1 MDFAFPRCHVLS
13 SLPFQRI
20 FPLCTGVM
28 WGCRAT
34 RVQKFQSASLSCI
47 HTMMP
52 QYRHECLLAI
62 RKAHPAVFRF
72 RARQTQLWRC
82 KQQTI
87 TKAPRHYPTGKV
99 PWDEGKGMESARKH
113 RMSPYQVVSRIWNW
127 VYRRYLAKPGAERE
141 ALWAHFARQTQRNR
155 KTMKNLQIVLT
166 CPNHDCSSD
175 TSTMKC
181 LSHLHPFA
189 VQASP
194 TCSGALKYW

>member
-1 MDFAFPRCHVLS
+1 MDFAVPRCHVLS

-52 QYRHECLLAI
+52 QYRHECLQAI
-62 RKAHPAVFRF
+62 KKAHPAVFRF
-72 RARQTQLWRC
+72 QARQTQLWRC

-87 TKAPRHYPTGKV
+87 TKAPQHYPTGKV
-99 PWDEGKGMESARKH
+99 AWDEGKGMEGARKH
-113 RMSPYQVVSRIWNW
+113 RMSPYQVVSRICQT
-127 VYRRYLAKPGAERE
+127 RDRERE
-141 ALWAHFARQTQRNR
+141 RVVFWTRCARQTQRNR

-166 CPNHDCSSD
+166 CVL